1 LASPIVAHGGARVE
15 DLVDRFQAGDS
26 VAETATDFSVPSDE
40 VEDVIR
46 LATRTAA

>member
-1 LASPIVAHGGARVE
+1 VE

-26 VAETATDFSVPSDE
+26 VADIAADFSVPADE

-46 LATRTAA
+46 LATRMAS